1 MQTLWIIG
9 SIVIIIV
16 SAVGGLFMKRSYE
29 MNKQTFAIIQEAGN
43 TRRAGLFLQNNLLFL
58 QNNLLP
64 FYDELKTSSLPN
76 VKVFWFTKNWVW
88 IAPDDEKFPKSI
100 QDLNENKFI
109 KIIGNYPSQNIEN
122 FRSVCFDI
130 KGIPGDK
137 SGNQAGQVAQRISEE
152 CIVYHIEKSVFQRFL
167 ENGNIVQTNDGQY
180 LVHQL

>member
-1 MQTLWIIG
+1 MKALWIIG

-16 SAVGGLFMKRSYE
+16 STVCGLFIKRSYE
-29 MNKQTFAIIQEAGN
+29 MNNQTFAIIQETGN
-43 TRRAGLFLQNNLLFL
+43 MWRAGLFL